1 MDSNHITTDK
11 APAAIGPYSQAVKA
25 GNFLFISGQIPLDP
39 ASGQLITGDIKE
51 QTRRVLENI
60 KGIVSAVNGTMERII
75 KTTVYLKN
83 MDDFPQMNETYAKY
97 FQNNLPARACV
108 EVSRLPRDVDVEIE
122 AIVNIDEEYP
132 Y

>member
-60 KGIVSAVNGTMERII
+60 KGIVSVVNGTMERVI

-83 MDDFPQMNETYAKY
+83 MDDFSQMNEAYAEY

-108 EVSRLPRDVDVEIE
+108 EVSRLPRDVGVEIE
-122 AIVNIDEEYP
+122 AIVNIDEEYH